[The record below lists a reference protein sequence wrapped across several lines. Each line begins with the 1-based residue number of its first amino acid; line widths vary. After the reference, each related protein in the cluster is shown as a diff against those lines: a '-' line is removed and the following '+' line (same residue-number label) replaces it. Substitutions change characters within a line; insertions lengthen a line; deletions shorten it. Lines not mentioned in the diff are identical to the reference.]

1 MGPAVCPCSTESV
14 RWTLPTPHLAPSI
27 TLPSLLLLYS
37 SPGRLSGVLPPHLL
51 HTYVLSPSQHATDM
65 ARRAIHALGAQRVLL
80 FVRRTNQAMVTKYK
94 LEARNME
101 VGERLCKVQV
111 QEFLTRL
118 LAVHVYSIKP
128 GY

>member
-1 MGPAVCPCSTESV
+1 M
-14 RWTLPTPHLAPSI
+14 
-27 TLPSLLLLYS
+27 
-37 SPGRLSGVLPPHLL
+37 LPPHLL

-101 VGERLCKVQV
+101 VGVRVKRKNLQVSGCHFFGHLVLHYTILTGPDHTYQGGGGRLCEVQG
-111 QEFLTRL
+111 QEILDRVPNGEVPFHLCQIHR
-118 LAVHVYSIKP
+118 A
-128 GY
+128 